1 MEFLLVSGF
10 LAFPWCWQLQ
20 LVKYTR
26 LSKYSRS
33 KLDVWCDIVPLVLSD
48 VISRLIQKNMLDE
61 SELGEQEQK
70 LVAEILAKFSSKDI
84 LLKYINTMQMVA
96 VVTRKDL
103 PPTEETVSL
112 VYASFFDGVNEI
124 QS

>member
-1 MEFLLVSGF
+1 
-10 LAFPWCWQLQ
+10 
-20 LVKYTR
+20 
-26 LSKYSRS
+26 
-33 KLDVWCDIVPLVLSD
+33 
-48 VISRLIQKNMLDE
+48 MLDE

>member
-1 MEFLLVSGF
+1 M
-10 LAFPWCWQLQ
+10 
-20 LVKYTR
+20 
-26 LSKYSRS
+26 
-33 KLDVWCDIVPLVLSD
+33 
-48 VISRLIQKNMLDE
+48 QKNMLDE

-96 VVTRKDL
+96 VMTRKDL

-112 VYASFFDGVNEI
+112 VYASFFDGANEI